1 MIKSIAPEICTG
13 CGACVRIC
21 PLDALRMGEDKKAF
35 IAYPED
41 CMTCFL
47 CERACPSGA
56 IDVDPLRVV
65 LPPTCPD
72 VPVELGGGRA

>member
-1 MIKSIAPEICTG
+1 MIKSIDPETCIG

-47 CERACPSGA
+47 CERACPSGSV
-56 IDVDPLRVV
+56 DVDPLREV
-65 LPPTCPD
+65 LPPTFPD

>member
-1 MIKSIAPEICTG
+1 MIKSIASEECIG

-21 PLDALRMGEDKKAF
+21 PLDTLRMNSDQKAE

-41 CMTCFL
+41 CMTCFM

-56 IDVDPLRVV
+56 IDVDPLREV
-65 LPPTCPD
+65 LPPVFPD
-72 VPVELGGGRA
+72 IPVWLGGGML

>member
-47 CERACPSGA
+47 CERCCRP
-56 IDVDPLRVV
+56 PF
-65 LPPTCPD
+65 PTCLWSLEEAAHEKHYENQP
-72 VPVELGGGRA
+72 GGN

>member
-56 IDVDPLRVV
+56 IDVDPLR
-65 LPPTCPD
+65 
-72 VPVELGGGRA
+72 